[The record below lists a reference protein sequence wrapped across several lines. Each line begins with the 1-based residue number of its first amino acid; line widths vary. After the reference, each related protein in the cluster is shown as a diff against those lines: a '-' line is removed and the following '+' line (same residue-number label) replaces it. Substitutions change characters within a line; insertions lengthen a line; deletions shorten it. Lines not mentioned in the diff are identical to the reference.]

1 MLAISAVN
9 LKVGE
14 GSEFAISTKF
24 SISIKS
30 TEKISPKVD
39 RSMAAINYNIDCGCL
54 ENLFFGKV
62 ASSPVRYTYEVFQ
75 SMDRIIT
82 EGFS

>member
-14 GSEFAISTKF
+14 GSEFAVSTKF

-30 TEKISPKVD
+30 AEKICPKVD

-54 ENLFFGKV
+54 GNLFFGKV
-62 ASSPVRYTYEVFQ
+62 ASSPVRYIYEVLQ
-75 SMDRIIT
+75 SMDRITT